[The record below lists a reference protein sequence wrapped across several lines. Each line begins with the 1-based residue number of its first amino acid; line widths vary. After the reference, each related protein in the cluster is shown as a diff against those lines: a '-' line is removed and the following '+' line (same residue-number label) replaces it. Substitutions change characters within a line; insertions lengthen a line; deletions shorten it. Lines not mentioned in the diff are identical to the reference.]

1 MYIYKTK
8 NKKFILDN
16 EATTKEVDTGE
27 AKIIK
32 EQRQQALINAKEQLE
47 LINKGIIETDIAPEG
62 LISETVVTDIP
73 VTTEIIDKDTI
84 IDKELTDVKT
94 DKSKDI

>member
-1 MYIYKTK
+1 MYIYRLKI
-8 NKKFILDN
+8 KKFILDM
-16 EATTKEVDTGE
+16 KQLQKKLIQV